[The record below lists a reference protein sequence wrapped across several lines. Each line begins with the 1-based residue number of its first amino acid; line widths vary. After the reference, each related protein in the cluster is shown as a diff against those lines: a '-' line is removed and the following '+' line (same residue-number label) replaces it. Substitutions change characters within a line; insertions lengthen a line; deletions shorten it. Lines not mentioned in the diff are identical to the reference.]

1 MEENIVTLRGIGK
14 AFNGVQVLSQVDL
27 DFKKG
32 EVHALVGEN
41 GAGKSTLMKILMGI
55 YDRTQGEII
64 IDGKEM
70 DASYSI
76 NTARANGIN
85 MVPQELALV
94 PALSVGENIMMG
106 RKKGKHGF
114 FSLKKTQQE
123 AIPYLNQLGITV
135 SPEVRVDSLP
145 ISYRQMVSI
154 AKTCADDAKLIIM
167 DEPTSSLSK
176 EEVDEL
182 MAVIRRLKEDG
193 KTIIYISHLL
203 DEIFAIS
210 DRITVLRDG
219 KKIVTKRTEELTQR
233 ELISYMVGED
243 LLHTQEALRE
253 DGEEGEDILRSA
265 GETPVLE
272 LKDIRRRG
280 TDKRVSLRLYP
291 GEIVGVTGLIGAGK
305 TELIR
310 SIIGLDKMDE
320 GQIFVKG
327 RPVTIRSPRDAY
339 ALRIATVPED
349 RKLEG
354 LALIRSV
361 RENISMTQKY
371 RKSISRAGFIDKK
384 KERENALSHIEKLN
398 TKVADL
404 EQRVLKLSGG
414 NQQKIVISKALL
426 SGPEILIM
434 DEPTRGIDVGAKAT
448 IYQLLQ
454 ELKKEGMAILY
465 FSSDVSEMS
474 FVGDRVLVMREGEI
488 VRELPKKQATVE
500 NMLNYMAGG
509 TSNE

>member
-106 RKKGKHGF
+106 RKKGKYGF

-280 TDKRVSLRLYP
+280 TDKRVSLS
-291 GEIVGVTGLIGAGK
+291 LI
-305 TELIR
+305 
-310 SIIGLDKMDE
+310 
-320 GQIFVKG
+320 
-327 RPVTIRSPRDAY
+327 
-339 ALRIATVPED
+339 
-349 RKLEG
+349 
-354 LALIRSV
+354 
-361 RENISMTQKY
+361 
-371 RKSISRAGFIDKK
+371 
-384 KERENALSHIEKLN
+384 HI
-398 TKVADL
+398 
-404 EQRVLKLSGG
+404 
-414 NQQKIVISKALL
+414 
-426 SGPEILIM
+426 
-434 DEPTRGIDVGAKAT
+434 
-448 IYQLLQ
+448 
-454 ELKKEGMAILY
+454 
-465 FSSDVSEMS
+465 
-474 FVGDRVLVMREGEI
+474 
-488 VRELPKKQATVE
+488 
-500 NMLNYMAGG
+500 
-509 TSNE
+509 

>member
-1 MEENIVTLRGIGK
+1 M
-14 AFNGVQVLSQVDL
+14 
-27 DFKKG
+27 
-32 EVHALVGEN
+32 
-41 GAGKSTLMKILMGI
+41 
-55 YDRTQGEII
+55 
-64 IDGKEM
+64 
-70 DASYSI
+70 
-76 NTARANGIN
+76 
-85 MVPQELALV
+85 
-94 PALSVGENIMMG
+94 
-106 RKKGKHGF
+106 
-114 FSLKKTQQE
+114 
-123 AIPYLNQLGITV
+123 
-135 SPEVRVDSLP
+135 
-145 ISYRQMVSI
+145 
-154 AKTCADDAKLIIM
+154 
-167 DEPTSSLSK
+167 
-176 EEVDEL
+176 
-182 MAVIRRLKEDG
+182 
-193 KTIIYISHLL
+193 
-203 DEIFAIS
+203 
-210 DRITVLRDG
+210 
-219 KKIVTKRTEELTQR
+219 
-233 ELISYMVGED
+233 
-243 LLHTQEALRE
+243 
-253 DGEEGEDILRSA
+253 
-265 GETPVLE
+265 
-272 LKDIRRRG
+272 
-280 TDKRVSLRLYP
+280 
-291 GEIVGVTGLIGAGK
+291 
-305 TELIR
+305 
-310 SIIGLDKMDE
+310 
-320 GQIFVKG
+320 
-327 RPVTIRSPRDAY
+327 
-339 ALRIATVPED
+339 PED

-371 RKSISRAGFIDKK
+371 RKSISRAGFIAQK

>member
-1 MEENIVTLRGIGK
+1 
-14 AFNGVQVLSQVDL
+14 
-27 DFKKG
+27 
-32 EVHALVGEN
+32 
-41 GAGKSTLMKILMGI
+41 
-55 YDRTQGEII
+55 
-64 IDGKEM
+64 
-70 DASYSI
+70 
-76 NTARANGIN
+76 
-85 MVPQELALV
+85 
-94 PALSVGENIMMG
+94 
-106 RKKGKHGF
+106 
-114 FSLKKTQQE
+114 
-123 AIPYLNQLGITV
+123 
-135 SPEVRVDSLP
+135 
-145 ISYRQMVSI
+145 
-154 AKTCADDAKLIIM
+154 
-167 DEPTSSLSK
+167 
-176 EEVDEL
+176 
-182 MAVIRRLKEDG
+182 IRRLKEDG

>member
-1 MEENIVTLRGIGK
+1 
-14 AFNGVQVLSQVDL
+14 
-27 DFKKG
+27 
-32 EVHALVGEN
+32 
-41 GAGKSTLMKILMGI
+41 
-55 YDRTQGEII
+55 
-64 IDGKEM
+64 
-70 DASYSI
+70 
-76 NTARANGIN
+76 
-85 MVPQELALV
+85 
-94 PALSVGENIMMG
+94 
-106 RKKGKHGF
+106 
-114 FSLKKTQQE
+114 
-123 AIPYLNQLGITV
+123 
-135 SPEVRVDSLP
+135 
-145 ISYRQMVSI
+145 
-154 AKTCADDAKLIIM
+154 
-167 DEPTSSLSK
+167 
-176 EEVDEL
+176 
-182 MAVIRRLKEDG
+182 
-193 KTIIYISHLL
+193 
-203 DEIFAIS
+203 
-210 DRITVLRDG
+210 
-219 KKIVTKRTEELTQR
+219 
-233 ELISYMVGED
+233 
-243 LLHTQEALRE
+243 
-253 DGEEGEDILRSA
+253 
-265 GETPVLE
+265 
-272 LKDIRRRG
+272 
-280 TDKRVSLRLYP
+280 
-291 GEIVGVTGLIGAGK
+291 
-305 TELIR
+305 
-310 SIIGLDKMDE
+310 MDE